1 MNTKKL
7 ILTIL
12 ISIIISIIIIF
23 IGYTIKKNMT
33 NVDTKYTNNTKNI
46 YAKDGK
52 SYKVHNFNDANDAAN
67 ALAEMNSVM
76 VKLIAHLKYKYVGRG
91 YQKNA
96 FVSNYDKISAVNNIL
111 NRYNPD
117 NLVENSPNDKTDT
130 SYTLNKGS
138 TIAFCLREKN
148 ANGDLHDINTLIFV
162 AIHELVHIAIDDN
175 DHPPIFWKTFKWLL
189 QEAELGN
196 IYFSQDYQ
204 KEPVKYCGMGV
215 NYNPLYDNSV

>member
-91 YQKNA
+91 YQKNE

-117 NLVENSPNDKTDT
+117 NLVENSPNDKIDT

-204 KEPVKYCGMGV
+204 KNPVKYCGMGV
-215 NYNPLYDNSV
+215 NYNPLYDDSV

>member
-12 ISIIISIIIIF
+12 ISIIISIIIIL
-23 IGYTIKKNMT
+23 IGYTIKKN
-33 NVDTKYTNNTKNI
+33 NSGVDTKYTNNTKSI

-52 SYKVHNFNDANDAAN
+52 KYKVHNFNDASDAAN
-67 ALAEMNSVM
+67 ALAEINAVM
-76 VKLIAHLKYKYVGRG
+76 VNLIAHLKYKYVGRG
-91 YQKNA
+91 YEKNA

-117 NLVENSPNDKTDT
+117 NLVENSPHDKKDT

-148 ANGDLHDINTLIFV
+148 ASGDLHDINTLIFV
-162 AIHELVHIAIDDN
+162 AIHELGHIAIDDN
-175 DHPPIFWKTFKWLL
+175 DHPPLFWKIFKWLL

-196 IYFSQDYQ
+196 IYFSKDYQ
-204 KEPVKYCGMGV
+204 KDPVKYCGMGV
-215 NYNPLYDNSV
+215 NYNPLYDDSV

>member
-1 MNTKKL
+1 
-7 ILTIL
+7 
-12 ISIIISIIIIF
+12 
-23 IGYTIKKNMT
+23 MT

-67 ALAEMNSVM
+67 ALAEMNFVM
-76 VKLIAHLKYKYVGRG
+76 VKLIAYLKYKYVGRG
-91 YQKNA
+91 YQKNE

-204 KEPVKYCGMGV
+204 KNPVKYCGMGV
-215 NYNPLYDNSV
+215 NYNPLYDDSV

>member
-76 VKLIAHLKYKYVGRG
+76 VKLIAYLKYKYVGRG

-96 FVSNYDKISAVNNIL
+96 FVSNYDKISAINNIL

-117 NLVENSPNDKTDT
+117 NLVENSPSDKTDT

-204 KEPVKYCGMGV
+204 KDPVKYCGMGV
-215 NYNPLYDNSV
+215 NYNPLYDDSV

>member
-76 VKLIAHLKYKYVGRG
+76 VKLIAYLKYKYVGRG
-91 YQKNA
+91 YQKNE
-96 FVSNYDKISAVNNIL
+96 FVSNYDKISAINNIL

-117 NLVENSPNDKTDT
+117 NLVENSPSDKTDT

-215 NYNPLYDNSV
+215 NYNPLYDDSV